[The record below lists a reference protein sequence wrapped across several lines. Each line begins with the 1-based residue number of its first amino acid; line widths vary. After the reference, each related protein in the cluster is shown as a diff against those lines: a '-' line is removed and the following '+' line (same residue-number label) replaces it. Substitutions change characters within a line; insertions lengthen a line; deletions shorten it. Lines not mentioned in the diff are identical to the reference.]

1 MCAVGLWPFPLYLQW
16 AAVSIVLEVRSG
28 CFHCICKGTLA
39 ISIVFTVRL
48 AVSIVFA
55 VGLAVSVVFTV
66 KLAVSIVF
74 AAGLTVSIV
83 FTVRLAV
90 SIGLVISNVFAV
102 GIWPFPLLFVV
113 RFWSFPLY
121 LQWVS
126 GPFHCICSGT
136 VRFHHT
142 CMQCMCV
149 GVIMTCPAVA

>member
-1 MCAVGLWPFPLYLQW
+1 MCSGTLALSTVSAVGLWPFPLHLQW
-16 AAVSIVLEVRSG
+16 AAVSFVLEVRSG
-28 CFHCICKGTLA
+28 RFHCICKGTLA

-48 AVSIVFA
+48 AVF
-55 VGLAVSVVFTV
+55 
-66 KLAVSIVF
+66 
-74 AAGLTVSIV
+74 IV

-90 SIGLVISNVFAV
+90 SVVFAV
-102 GIWPFPLLFVV
+102 RPWPVPLYLQGDSGPSQCICSGNLAIFIVFGG
-113 RFWSFPLY
+113 RFWSFPLH

-142 CMQCMCV
+142 CMQCMYV